1 MANPFRTQSK
11 NPFRQ
16 GEITAQPATQ
26 ESMDAWRDKVMGT
39 AGMDAI
45 GRALVTKAQSAF
57 GNAGGDTA
65 RAVYQAPAT
74 FARGV
79 GGGLVA
85 ANAGINQMLRDTP
98 RLARCR
104 AWVIGYR
111 VHLIRARKMPQ
122 ICRQQPRPTIKP
134 I

>member
-57 GNAGGDTA
+57 RQCRRRYGAGGLSGTGHICPWC
-65 RAVYQAPAT
+65 R
-74 FARGV
+74 RRL
-79 GGGLVA
+79 GGS
-85 ANAGINQMLRDTP
+85 QCRD
-98 RLARCR
+98 
-104 AWVIGYR
+104 
-111 VHLIRARKMPQ
+111 
-122 ICRQQPRPTIKP
+122 
-134 I
+134 

>member
-65 RAVYQAPAT
+65 RAVYQAPA
-74 FARGV
+74 
-79 GGGLVA
+79 
-85 ANAGINQMLRDTP
+85 
-98 RLARCR
+98 
-104 AWVIGYR
+104 
-111 VHLIRARKMPQ
+111 
-122 ICRQQPRPTIKP
+122 
-134 I
+134 